1 MNHTPGPP
9 EEALSPPPAE
19 ILPPPEQVPLE
30 FTGQAGEYFRIWI
43 VNLCLSVLTLGV
55 YSAWAKVRTQ
65 RYFYAHTR
73 LAGAPLDY
81 LANPIGILKGRIM
94 VVGALAVYSGS
105 TYVAPGLET
114 VLGLIFMFA
123 LPWLVIKSL
132 VFRAHNSSWRNIR
145 LGFDGKYSEA
155 LKVFVGLPI
164 LIPFTLGLIYPYFQ
178 WRRARFVYNHSR
190 FGTTPFAMNAT
201 AGQFFS
207 VFTKASGLTL
217 LAIAVLTFAGTV
229 LLPLISNKLIPQF
242 SPDDPIVPVLWL
254 LAAVIPALVVWLC
267 IIPAYAYVQAHTAN
281 TVWNNIRVG
290 PHGFSCT
297 LKTAPLG
304 WIYLS
309 NLIATVLSFGLA
321 IPWTKIRMAR
331 YRVENMT
338 LLKRGDL
345 DRFVQAEAAQVSA
358 SGEEFGDMMDIDV
371 GL

>member
-1 MNHTPGPP
+1 MNHTPEPP
-9 EEALSPPPAE
+9 EEASSPPPAE
-19 ILPPPEQVPLE
+19 ILPPPEPVPLE

-81 LANPIGILKGRIM
+81 LANPIGILKGRIL
-94 VVGALAVYSGS
+94 VVAALAVYSGI

-114 VLGLIFMFA
+114 VLGLAFMLA
-123 LPWLVIKSL
+123 LPWLVVKSL

-145 LGFDGKYSEA
+145 LGFDGKYGGA

-178 WRRARFVYNHSR
+178 WHRARFVYNHSR
-190 FGTTPFAMNAT
+190 FGTTPFAMSAT

-207 VFTKASGLTL
+207 LFTRASGLVL
-217 LAIAVLTFAGTV
+217 IAIAVLTFAGTV
-229 LLPLISNKLIPQF
+229 LLPWLTQTVMPRL
-242 SPDDPIVPVLWL
+242 SPDDPILPVLIL
-254 LAAVIPALVVWLC
+254 IGTILPILAIWLC

-281 TVWNNIRVG
+281 TVWNSIRIG
-290 PHGFSCT
+290 PHGFSCA
-297 LKTAPLG
+297 LKTRPLA
-304 WIYLS
+304 WIYFS
-309 NLIATVLSFGLA
+309 NLVATVLTLGLA
-321 IPWTKIRMAR
+321 IPWTKVRMAR

-338 LLKRGDL
+338 LLQQGDL
-345 DRFVQAEAAQVSA
+345 DRFVQAEAQQVGA
-358 SGEEFGDMMDIDV
+358 SGEEFGDIMDIDV